1 MTGREKR
8 PPASLASD
16 ASHKNHYALTRARAH
31 VGHNGENLTQVTHL
45 TQADE
50 LDTIAGMVRRLLPD
64 RRDPE
69 AFHVAKAE
77 AADRIRQIA
86 RKIRAENPGKGGG

>member
-1 MTGREKR
+1 MNRDKGRSV
-8 PPASLASD
+8 SLVSD
-16 ASHKNHYALTRARAH
+16 VSLKTHYALTRARAR
-31 VGHNGENLTQVTHL
+31 VGHNGENLTHLTHL

-50 LDTIAGMVRRLLPD
+50 LDAIAGMVRRLLPD

-77 AADRIRQIA
+77 AVDRIRRIA